1 MPEPYAIIANCQ
13 SCGHTGGRRLAP
25 DGDYVAAMEAARR
38 KGVCSQCG
46 RKVVPWMLWEPPEAA
61 VDSERDRRLR
71 RSQAEKDFK
80 YLTCTK
86 TKDTV
91 RG

>member
-13 SCGHTGGRRLAP
+13 TCGHTGGRRLAP
-25 DGDYVAAMEAARR
+25 DGDYVAAMDSARR
-38 KGVCSQCG
+38 KGVCSRCS

-61 VDSERDRRLR
+61 VDSEEDRRLR
-71 RSQAEKDFK
+71 RSQAERDFK
-80 YLTCTK
+80 HLTDNSGK
-86 TKDTV
+86 EAF